1 MVVTI
6 KSSCVTCWSRAVH
19 SVSVRLEWLCTPCTA
34 VPPGQHLVH
43 LHHLLH
49 DSNTE
54 CQNQRGR
61 QRHAHLHHP
70 VSTMHSCITLSA
82 PCTAA
87 SPGQHHAQL
96 HHPVSTMHSCMTCCR
111 GAVQTVNIRSE
122 RPLSSCTVAS
132 PWKWEGGECSRDCQ
146 SHVSMAVSDLDSCM
160 HGHGEGGSNIGMARA
175 QATAAGGH
183 RAYRTR
189 AY

>member
-1 MVVTI
+1 MYTLY
-6 KSSCVTCWSRAVH
+6 SCTARSASRTSASPVARQQYRM
-19 SVSVRLEWLCTPCTA
+19 SESKRPSAPCTA
-34 VPPGQHLVH
+34 ASPAQH
-43 LHHLLH
+43 
-49 DSNTE
+49 
-54 CQNQRGR
+54 
-61 QRHAHLHHP
+61 HAQLHHP
-70 VSTMHSCITLSA
+70 VSTMHSCITRSA